1 MKKKQY
7 IAPKAEAFELPRLK
21 SMLAHFSADATIIDD
36 FEETAPEES
45 DMLGPGY

>member
-1 MKKKQY
+1 MKKQY
-7 IAPKAEAFELPRLK
+7 IAPQVEAFELKKLN
-21 SMLAHFSADATIIDD
+21 SMLAHFSADATVIGD

>member
-1 MKKKQY
+1 MVEVLELKK
-7 IAPKAEAFELPRLK
+7 PN
-21 SMLAHFSADATIIDD
+21 SMLAHFSADATFISD

>member
-7 IAPKAEAFELPRLK
+7 IAPMVEVLELKKPN
-21 SMLAHFSADATIIDD
+21 SMLAHFSADATFIGD